1 MAVTRVWKV
10 YGLPGHRQRESFFES
25 VKYNFSEADDVR
37 IIELENSDKT
47 GTNEYTIIRITRNT
61 SAEAESE
68 LWSQLYDGAFENS
81 DIGMIEE
88 IECQSGLNAT
98 NRCRQK
104 KTWAGAYA
112 PALYFFI

>member
-1 MAVTRVWKV
+1 MFQRKKFKKLLSADWKTWIKGEINMAVTRAWKV

-25 VKYNFSEADDVR
+25 VKYDFSVVGDVR

-68 LWSQLYDGAFENS
+68 LWGQLHDGAFENS

-88 IECQSGLNAT
+88 IEC
-98 NRCRQK
+98 
-104 KTWAGAYA
+104 
-112 PALYFFI
+112 

>member
-1 MAVTRVWKV
+1 M
-10 YGLPGHRQRESFFES
+10 
-25 VKYNFSEADDVR
+25 R

-68 LWSQLYDGAFENS
+68 LWGQLHDGAFENS

-88 IECQSGLNAT
+88 IEC
-98 NRCRQK
+98 
-104 KTWAGAYA
+104 
-112 PALYFFI
+112 